1 MPPRLTGPQR
11 KSTKSLTGDGQDSA
25 RMSIGSVWKAPAAPA
40 ASSSP
45 PKIIIAGAPA
55 SGKGTQC
62 EIIKARYNVVHL
74 STGDMLRAAVAAGS
88 EVGKKAKAQME
99 AGELVSDEVII
110 GVVKERLAQQDCRE
124 RGWLLDGFPRTR
136 AQADALASAG
146 ITCDSFVFLKIPDE
160 ILVERVV
167 GRRTD
172 PETGKIYH
180 LKFSPPPTEE
190 IERRLTHRADDT
202 EEKVKVRLKAFHE
215 NVNSISSCYTA
226 VMFEVKGDQ
235 HKKNVEEII
244 VGHLDTLFKRN
255 QETVDANPPSPPPPP
270 LAPLSQNGDKA
281 VVLKLWSAMGGDE
294 EALTYGSDDM
304 EDWKGITV
312 RGGRVTKI
320 AWQESKPP
328 LSGVISKEIGKLS
341 ELTYLGLWKN
351 VLSGEIPKEIG
362 NCKKLEQCFLN
373 GNKLNGAIPKEIGN
387 FLFNYRFRDNGHR
400 FREIERIEEI
410 PAVKQMAVRGETA
423 AERVKV
429 LLAKA
434 NWKETEFQKRMMN
447 EIVDPMNQA
456 SSIRDLCETY
466 GIDSSSYVYDK
477 FGNTVELIDP
487 IFAFGD
493 GTASNVLVKE
503 RFGPPKG
510 YQRALAKEEEGITKS
525 GADKWI
531 GLRDLNRVTFEFED
545 PLMLT
550 LACNA
555 LMKKFKVSGLKN
567 KFENV
572 HVETYDQPP
581 DIHMNLDLGKGWLV
595 EVQLMFASVLTI
607 KKELHKFYD
616 IVRAKEPS
624 TILSPLFDK
633 TKTNEGRVKEEL
645 KRTKKALESNK
656 EMDVQNQNFASM
668 NVDDGGNGGENKRL
682 REENEEMRKEVKRLK
697 TFIREKMVPVLEE
710 AKMVLEE

>member
-40 ASSSP
+40 TFSSP

-146 ITCDSFVFLKIPDE
+146 ITCDSFVFLKVPDE

-255 QETVDANPPSPPPPP
+255 QETVDASPPSPPPPP

-281 VVLKLWSAMGGDE
+281 VVLKLWSVMGGDE
-294 EALTYGSDDM
+294 ATLTNGSDDM
-304 EDWKGITV
+304 EDWKGISVEDGQVTRIATATV
-312 RGGRVTKI
+312 
-320 AWQESKPP
+320 
-328 LSGVISKEIGKLS
+328 
-341 ELTYLGLWKN
+341 
-351 VLSGEIPKEIG
+351 
-362 NCKKLEQCFLN
+362 
-373 GNKLNGAIPKEIGN
+373 
-387 FLFNYRFRDNGHR
+387 LFNYRFRDNGHR
-400 FREIERIEEI
+400 YREIERIEEI

-434 NWKETEFQKRMMN
+434 NWKETEFQKRMMS

-487 IFAFGD
+487 LFAFGD

-510 YQRALAKEEEGITKS
+510 YERALAKEEEGIAKS

-555 LMKKFKVSGLKN
+555 LLKKFKVSGLKN
-567 KFENV
+567 KFEWI
-572 HVETYDQPP
+572 HTETYDQPP

-633 TKTNEGRVKEEL
+633 PKTNEGRVKEEL

>member
-1 MPPRLTGPQR
+1 MSANT
-11 KSTKSLTGDGQDSA
+11 SLAQDKA
-25 RMSIGSVWKAPAAPA
+25 TVLKVW
-40 ASSSP
+40 
-45 PKIIIAGAPA
+45 
-55 SGKGTQC
+55 
-62 EIIKARYNVVHL
+62 
-74 STGDMLRAAVAAGS
+74 AAV
-88 EVGKKAKAQME
+88 
-99 AGELVSDEVII
+99 
-110 GVVKERLAQQDCRE
+110 
-124 RGWLLDGFPRTR
+124 
-136 AQADALASAG
+136 
-146 ITCDSFVFLKIPDE
+146 
-160 ILVERVV
+160 
-167 GRRTD
+167 
-172 PETGKIYH
+172 
-180 LKFSPPPTEE
+180 
-190 IERRLTHRADDT
+190 
-202 EEKVKVRLKAFHE
+202 
-215 NVNSISSCYTA
+215 
-226 VMFEVKGDQ
+226 
-235 HKKNVEEII
+235 
-244 VGHLDTLFKRN
+244 
-255 QETVDANPPSPPPPP
+255 
-270 LAPLSQNGDKA
+270 
-281 VVLKLWSAMGGDE
+281 GGTKQ
-294 EALTYGSDDM
+294 ALTNGSDDVSS
-304 EDWKGITV
+304 WKGITV
-312 RGGRVTKI
+312 WNGRVTNI
-320 AWQESKPP
+320 DWHESKPP

-341 ELTYLGLWKN
+341 ELTWLGLWDN
-351 VLSGEIPKEIG
+351 ALSGEIPKEIG
-362 NCKKLEQCFLN
+362 NCKKLLMCFLN
-373 GNKLNGAIPKEIGN
+373 GNNLTGVIPKEIGN
-387 FLFNYRFRDNGHR
+387 CTALTQLRLDQNELSGVLPSTIGNLKSVTQICLFNNQLSGSLPPSICDLPNLQAIFTYNNNFSGSLPPALGNLSNLTTIQIGDNLHTGSLPTSITTLKKLTEFKIMGNDFSHTKIPAAFEEMHWRLGADFVTDWNKNELYLNDAKKAIDSIKDMEVRGKVTSLQEDLFNHVKNRDTAKADKVFKELKEIAKKQTERLGSTTATVLNYYRFRDNGHR
-400 FREIERIEEI
+400 YREIERIEEI
-410 PAVKQMAVRGETA
+410 PAVKQMAVLGETA

-487 IFAFGD
+487 LFAFGD

-616 IVRAKEPS
+616 VVRAEKPRA
-624 TILSPLFDK
+624 ILSPLFK
-633 TKTNEGRVKEEL
+633 VAQTNEAVKDEEIERMRKMMESAEVAHKMNHRRESGTASAWGEGAGERIKEL
-645 KRTKKALESNK
+645 ETKVEKLESK
-656 EMDVQNQNFASM
+656 ISRSIE
-668 NVDDGGNGGENKRL
+668 
-682 REENEEMRKEVKRLK
+682 
-697 TFIREKMVPVLEE
+697 VLEE
-710 AKMVLEE
+710 